1 MASRWSRSSSLSGAG
16 WAGGWCG
23 VSICCVGVWSQCEGW
38 VGGNRVEGW
47 GWWAGGD
54 RQVGRAADGVGGSAK
69 LPCLIA
75 VRWEA
80 PHGARARV
88 GVALVAWPG
97 LLPAAG
103 LYIRSLC

>member
-1 MASRWSRSSSLSGAG
+1 MRSSRLSRA
-16 WAGGWCG
+16 WVAGGVERRLMLLRTCPFAVRG
-23 VSICCVGVWSQCEGW
+23 
-38 VGGNRVEGW
+38 VGGRDRVEGW

-54 RQVGRAADGVGGSAK
+54 RQFGRAAVGAGGSAK